1 MKLKKLSAAALAALT
16 VTMMS
21 AVPVLAADDIEVNE
35 DISVSGDYD
44 WTRFAGDHITLN
56 VYNNGLYISDG
67 SDESVNVL
75 SAFEELTGIK
85 VNYTTYDSNE
95 SLYAKLKSGG
105 VSYDVIFPSDYMV
118 GKMAKEGML
127 SELNMDNIPNFAGIG
142 ETYLDRS
149 FDPGNK
155 YSVPYMW
162 GTTGLVYNTTMVEEP
177 PTKWADMWDVAYTN
191 NVLMFNNSRD
201 AFGTAMYRAGID
213 VNTTDKSQWEA
224 ALQALLEQWPL
235 VKAYVMDEIYNAL
248 ESGEAAIGAYYA
260 GDYFTMLDAE
270 ADDVDLRFYYPDPT
284 NYFIDAMCIPSCCEN
299 KELAE
304 VFINFMLSQE
314 TAVANAEY
322 IYYASPNSLVY
333 NDETYQEDMGE
344 EAMEILYPEG
354 VNFSEEYNKLAYRNL
369 DDEMLSYMN
378 SLWENLKIN

>member
-1 MKLKKLSAAALAALT
+1 MKRFFAALAALFAL
-16 VTMMS
+16 S
-21 AVPVLAADDIEVNE
+21 AVLSLSAFAADRV
-35 DISVSGDYD
+35 
-44 WTRFAGDHITLN
+44 LN
-56 VYNNGLYISDG
+56 VYNWGEYISDG
-67 SDESVNVL
+67 SEGTLDVN
-75 SAFEELTGIK
+75 AEFEKWYAETYGETVK
-85 VNYTTYDSNE
+85 VVYTTYASNE
-95 SLYAKLKSGG
+95 DLYAKLKSGAAG
-105 VSYDVIFPSDYMV
+105 YDVILPSDYMIAR
-118 GKMAKEGML
+118 MIDEGML
-127 SELNMDNIPNFAGIG
+127 EKLNFDNIPNYAGISENFRG
-142 ETYLDRS
+142 LYYDANDE
-149 FDPGNK
+149 
-155 YSVPYMW
+155 YSVPFSYGMVGIIYDTTVVDEADTGTWDLMW
-162 GTTGLVYNTTMVEEP
+162 NEKYKGKILQ
-177 PTKWADMWDVAYTN
+177 
-191 NVLMFNNSRD
+191 FNNSRD

-224 ALQALLEQWPL
+224 ALQSLLEQRPL